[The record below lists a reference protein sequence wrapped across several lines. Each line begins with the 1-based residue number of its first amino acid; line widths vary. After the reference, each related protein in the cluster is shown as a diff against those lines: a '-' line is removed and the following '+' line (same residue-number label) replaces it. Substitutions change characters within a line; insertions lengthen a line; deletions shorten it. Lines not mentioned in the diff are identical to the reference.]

1 MTDNTKTT
9 KLIEGK
15 VASVLNERELAINI
29 GAEHGV
35 TAGMKFKVLA
45 DQPTEI
51 LDPETG
57 ESLGS
62 FDRDKVRVR
71 AIDIQARF
79 SVCKTYKTRYVGG
92 GSNYSF
98 LGANLFAEPR
108 KIVETLKT
116 EDSALPPPL
125 SEEESYVKKGDRV
138 VQILKDDD

>member
-1 MTDNTKTT
+1 MADDTKTT

-29 GAEHGV
+29 GSEHGV

-45 DQPTEI
+45 DKPTEI
-51 LDPETG
+51 LDPESG

-62 FDRDKVRVR
+62 LDRDKVRVK
-71 AIDIQARF
+71 AVDVQARF
-79 SVCKTYKTRYVGG
+79 SVCRTYKTRYVGG
-92 GSNYSF
+92 GAFYSAF
-98 LGANLFAEPR
+98 ANVLVAQPR
-108 KIVETLKT
+108 EVVETLKA

-138 VQILKDDD
+138 VQLLKDDD